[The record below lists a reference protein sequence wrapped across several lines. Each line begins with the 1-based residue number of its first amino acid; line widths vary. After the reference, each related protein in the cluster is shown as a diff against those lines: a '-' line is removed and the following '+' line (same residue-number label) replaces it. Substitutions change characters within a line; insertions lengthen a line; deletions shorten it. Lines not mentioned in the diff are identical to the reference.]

1 MTLGTRLFTLLNGEL
16 VGADAAGNRYYTDR
30 RARDGKPR
38 RRWVIYNGPAEAS
51 SVPAEWHGWLHG
63 REGALPPVE
72 GAARKPWQVDHQA
85 NLTGT
90 AAAYRPPGDVLRS
103 GKRDRATGDYQPWRP
118 S

>member
-1 MTLGTRLFTLLNGEL
+1 MTLGTRLFTLFNGVL

-30 RARDGKPR
+30 GKREGQRR

-63 REGALPPVE
+63 RAGASPPTEADV
-72 GAARKPWQVDHQA
+72 RKPWQTDHQA
-85 NLTGT
+85 NPTGT